1 MMSLIALIYLI
12 HFIML
17 GNLTRFA
24 FHWAKGTSLVWEVNI
39 EWLAHS
45 FFQGILLHVI
55 MLNAWQLTGLDSTP
69 LLWILAAAMCGG
81 LVVLIRQ
88 WLVQRPKG
96 VLTKPKPMH
105 MVILALVWLLSLLL
119 LWLGTSL
126 PNLAWDS
133 WIVWEGKA
141 RQWLQHGLAAD
152 IVNWDLWL
160 SQDQAIFNPS
170 AAYPDG
176 LSLLHY
182 VPMLLTNEA
191 FAVMHVVVLFA
202 YAMVVLLVV
211 SRLAARSAPWYW
223 QLLVVGIFYTTPM
236 LNNHLVIHGYADLWI
251 GMYVLMIMISLQDWL
266 ATEQTPQKPIGKGL
280 TVVAYVVMLPMLKLE
295 GWVWLLLFILALAWT
310 QVSNSRQRWMVLL
323 AVVMSVG
330 LLLWMGIHWSTA
342 WGDLVLSTQRIALF
356 HLFDFSIQYVNI
368 TDALLNSLLW
378 QNNWGLVW
386 LGLPWLVLAHVNSN
400 QTQAHRVAHVFLVM
414 ALLAFLFLFCFTPAS
429 QWALDMTAINRIVL
443 QLTPCYLFL
452 LCSLITTLLTTQTT
466 RA

>member
-1 MMSLIALIYLI
+1 M
-12 HFIML
+12 
-17 GNLTRFA
+17 
-24 FHWAKGTSLVWEVNI
+24 
-39 EWLAHS
+39 
-45 FFQGILLHVI
+45 IL
-55 MLNAWQLTGLDSTP
+55 LNAWQFTGLGSTP
-69 LLWILAAAMCGG
+69 LLGILAATMSGG
-81 LVVLIRQ
+81 LVLLIRQ
-88 WLVQRPKG
+88 GLVQRPKP
-96 VLTKPKPMH
+96 VLTKPKPMP
-105 MVILALVWLLSLLL
+105 MVILALVLLLSLLL
-119 LWLGTSL
+119 LWHGATL
-126 PNLAWDS
+126 PNLAWNS

-141 RQWLQHGLAAD
+141 QQWLQHGLAAD

-182 VPMLLTNEA
+182 VPMLLINEA

-211 SRLAARSAPWYW
+211 SRLAAMSAPWYW
-223 QLLVVGIFYTTPM
+223 QLLVVGIFYATPL
-236 LNNHLVIHGYADLWI
+236 LNNHLIIHGYADLWV
-251 GMYVLMIMISLQDWL
+251 GMFVLMIMISLQDWL
-266 ATEQTPQKPIGKGL
+266 EAVQSPEPKPIGKGL

-310 QVSNSRQRWMVLL
+310 HVGNSRKRWMVLL
-323 AVVMSVG
+323 AVVMSIG
-330 LLLWMGIHWSTA
+330 LLLWVGIHWSTA

-356 HLFDFSIQYVNI
+356 NLFDFPIQYVNI
-368 TDALLNSLLW
+368 TDALLTSLLW

-386 LGLPWLVLAHVNSN
+386 LGLPWLVLAHVSSN

-414 ALLAFLFLFCFTPAS
+414 ALLAFLFLFYFTPAS

-452 LCSLITTLLTTQTT
+452 LCSLIITQLGPVNTQ
-466 RA
+466 